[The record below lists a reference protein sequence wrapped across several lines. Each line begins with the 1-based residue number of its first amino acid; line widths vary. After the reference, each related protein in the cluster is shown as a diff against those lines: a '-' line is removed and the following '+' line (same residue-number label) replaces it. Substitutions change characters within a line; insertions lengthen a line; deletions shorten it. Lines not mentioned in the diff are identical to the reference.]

1 MEDSKVVRLESLY
14 DPRRWQARAHLQV
27 KRHNVLIMHRRS
39 GKTVFVI
46 NELRDRSFRF
56 MQVDPLTGKRLK
68 NPQYAYVATTI
79 GQAEK
84 VAWPYFKE
92 FYSDIPG
99 VHFDN
104 RKLRVTYPSEAG
116 LVTIHVLGAE
126 NFEVHRGLYLD
137 GYILDEFADMHPDV
151 RDKIFRPTISD
162 RKRCEII
169 IGTPKGDNR
178 LREIFHIA
186 VLSDKWHTLLLKA
199 SESGLIDDEEL
210 EELRETMSAEA
221 YLQEYECDFNA
232 VPSGRY
238 YEAYIQEM
246 EKEERIREIPH
257 DRSKMVATFWDL
269 GIGDST
275 AIWFVQEDGD
285 RPLLIDYLEYHGKG
299 LDYYVNELNLKGYTY
314 SQHVLPHDGRQ
325 RDIGTGKTRIQT
337 LEDLGLK
344 NIQIMEK
351 MPIDDGIQKTRL
363 FLTRCHMDRE
373 NTSWG
378 RKAVKSYERKY
389 DSKLQRYANTPLHNW
404 ASHGSDALRV
414 LAQAYEPGC
423 TRKTNSDRI
432 NEGGLD
438 QADCDWDELG

>member
-1 MEDSKVVRLESLY
+1 M
-14 DPRRWQARAHLQV
+14 

-39 GKTVFVI
+39 GKTVYVV
-46 NELRDRSFRF
+46 NQMKDEALRFDK
-56 MQVDPLTGKRLK
+56 MDPLTGKPLR

-92 FYSDIPG
+92 FYADIPG
-99 VHFDN
+99 VKFDN
-104 RKLRVTYPSEAG
+104 RKLKVTFPTHRG
-116 LVTIHVLGAE
+116 LCTIHLLGAE

-137 GYILDEFADMHPDV
+137 GYVLDEFADMHPDV
-151 RDKIFRPTISD
+151 RDKVFRPTISD
-162 RKRCEII
+162 RKGWEII

-178 LREIFHIA
+178 LKEVYDIGTK
-186 VLSDKWHTLLLKA
+186 STKWYTLLLKA
-199 SESGLIDDEEL
+199 SESGIIDDEEL

-246 EKEERIREIPH
+246 EREERIREIPH
-257 DRSKMVATFWDL
+257 DRSKMVATFWDM
-269 GIGDST
+269 GVGDST
-275 AIWFVQEDGD
+275 AIWFLQEDGD
-285 RPLLIDYLEYHGKG
+285 RPVIIDYLEYHGKG
-299 LDYYVNELNLKGYTY
+299 LDYYVNELNQKGYTY
-314 SQHVLPHDGRQ
+314 CQHVLPHDGRN
-325 RDIGTGKTRIQT
+325 RDIGTGKTRVET

-344 NIQIMEK
+344 NIHVMDR
-351 MPIDDGIQKTRL
+351 MPVDDGIQKVRL
-363 FLTRCHMDRE
+363 FLTKCHMDRE

-389 DSKLQRYANTPLHNW
+389 DGKLQRYSNTPLHNW
-404 ASHGSDALRV
+404 ASHAADALRT

-423 TRKTNSDRI
+423 TRNIFSDRI
-432 NEGGLD
+432 EENGLD
-438 QADCDWDELG
+438 EADSDWDAHG